1 MSGFQMTDLSI
12 VVCTRNRVEA
22 LQPCLASIV
31 QTIRFAEDLTC
42 QVVIIDN
49 GSSDGTARWATDYL
63 AASGVSYRVEREE
76 RPGLA
81 AARNAAIRH
90 ASGRILVFTDD
101 DCRLAPDYVRVVH
114 AHHAGD
120 AAPVMRGG
128 WVELGDARDLAF
140 TVITDP
146 RPRRY
151 DPAERTQILGGFILG
166 CNMTAPKA
174 LLDEVGSFDER
185 FGVGGPF
192 RAAEDTDYLYRVH
205 MAGFGVEYAP
215 DMVVSHHHGRRSLGD
230 LRRVID
236 YYNEGEG
243 AIYAKYLFGPR
254 AFFRQLRWDVR
265 DALSETLMRR
275 PTKDVFGVP
284 KLSKLRSNAVG
295 FWRYLSHS
303 GGGKVRVGP

>member
-1 MSGFQMTDLSI
+1 MTDFSI
-12 VVCTRNRVEA
+12 IVCTRNRVEA

-31 QTIRFAEDLTC
+31 QAIRCADDLRC
-42 QVVIIDN
+42 QVVVVDN
-49 GSSDGTARWATDYL
+49 GSTDDTSRWATDYL
-63 AASGVSYRVEREE
+63 AASGVSYRVERED

-81 AARNAAIRH
+81 AARNAGILR

-101 DCRLAPDYVRVVH
+101 DCRLTPDYIRAAH
-114 AHHAGD
+114 RHHAGD

-128 WVELGDARDLAF
+128 WVELGDAGDLAF

-151 DPAERTQILGGFILG
+151 DPRERTQILGGFILG

-174 LLDEVGSFDER
+174 LLDAVGPFDER
-185 FGVGGPF
+185 FGVGAPF
-192 RAAEDTDYLYRVH
+192 RAAEDTDYLYRIH

-215 DMVVSHHHGRRSLGD
+215 DMVIFHHHGRRSVGD

-265 DALSETLMRR
+265 DALAETVMRR
-275 PTKDVFGVP
+275 PIKDVFGVS
-284 KLSKLRSNAVG
+284 KLNKLRSNAVG
-295 FWRYLSHS
+295 FWRYLTYP
-303 GGGKVRVGP
+303 KVRPGRIGP